1 MTMKKTIL
9 LFFMFFAVLSISG
22 QTVSNDT
29 IRQDLTKDFLTEI
42 GDTTD
47 VIITNISGTGNW
59 FISFGAGINSLHAE
73 ANRLFDT
80 ALERSRFAAQLSV
93 GKWFTP
99 QFGLRLQMGTGFLQA
114 YYYPFRYYNLYDYMP
129 DHTIMP
135 EEVKPYI
142 TNDKGEPTFL
152 RKFAFSDWSLSF
164 MTDIVRWFTPDSRR
178 IGLYLFVGPGYTY
191 TYANQGL
198 EANNS
203 FAFKMSGQFNVRVH
217 ENWDVFAEL
226 HGTIVDESF
235 DGKIGGYSGKI
246 NRTLEGYAGVSLGVS
261 YRFGGKKFDRYV
273 KVNPIVH
280 ESVMRTVT
288 NVVEKKVT
296 FDERIITT
304 FAVRFYIDQHDIN
317 EDQVLNIER
326 ISRYMKRDPEY
337 KVRLSGFADKE
348 TAYPEYNQRLSER
361 RVNSVKKYLVE
372 KCGID
377 PSRIVLNPQGDK
389 VRVYE
394 EDFRW
399 NRVVVMTLFKE
410 NDEESKAQN
419 VVKDSLEEKE
429 KESE

>member
-1 MTMKKTIL
+1 MTMKKVFLL
-9 LFFMFFAVLSISG
+9 LFMFIAILNSYG
-22 QTVSNDT
+22 QKMSNDT
-29 IRQDLTKDFLTEI
+29 IRQDLTKNFLSEI

-47 VIITNISGTGNW
+47 VIITNISGKGNW
-59 FISFGAGINSLHAE
+59 FVSFGAGVNSLHAE
-73 ANRLFDT
+73 ANRLFDN
-80 ALERSRFAAQLSV
+80 ALDRSRFAAQISV

-114 YYYPFRYYNLYDYMP
+114 YYYPFRFYNLYDYMP

-135 EEVKPYI
+135 EGVKPYL
-142 TNDKGEPTFL
+142 TTVKGSKVFL
-152 RKFAFSDWSLSF
+152 RKFAYSDWSLSF
-164 MTDIVRWFTPDSRR
+164 MTDVVRWFTHDSRR
-178 IGLYLFVGPGYTY
+178 VGFYLFFGPGYSY

-203 FAFKMSGQFNVRVH
+203 FALKMSGQLNVRIH
-217 ENWDVFAEL
+217 ENWDIFAEL
-226 HGTIVDESF
+226 HGTVVDESF
-235 DGKIGGYSGKI
+235 DGQIGGYDGRV
-246 NRTLEGYAGVSLGVS
+246 NRTLEGYAGLSLGVS

-280 ESVMRTVT
+280 EYITRTEKDI
-288 NVVEKKVT
+288 VEKPIEIE
-296 FDERIITT
+296 ERIVTT

-317 EDQVLNIER
+317 EDQTLNMER
-326 ISRYMKRDPEY
+326 IARYMKRDPEY

-410 NDEESKAQN
+410 GEEEANDKQ
-419 VVKDSLEEKE
+419 
-429 KESE
+429 